1 MSKTTCLFA
10 VLVTV
15 FACNQQESEPQ
26 TTEATEATEAM
37 ALTDEA
43 VDEADL
49 PVKEDFED
57 EAFEAIDED
66 NLESQI
72 DALEKEIAGDTD

>member
-1 MSKTTCLFA
+1 MSKSTCLFVA
-10 VLVTV
+10 LVTV
-15 FACNQQESEPQ
+15 FACNQQESEPK
-26 TTEATEATEAM
+26 TNEATEATEAM

-43 VDEADL
+43 VDETDL

-57 EAFEAIDED
+57 EAFQAVDED

-72 DALEKEIAGDTD
+72 DALEKEISADTD